1 MKPEAAWQQAAD
13 SLGTG
18 LQQLGIVSSVLQQ
31 QQLLL
36 FLRLL
41 QRWSRTVNL
50 TAVTVP
56 QQMVYRHLFDSL
68 PLLPWLAGRRVLDIG
83 SGAGLPGIPLAIMRP
98 EHDFFLLDSRSKR
111 TRFLQQAVMELGLAN
126 VVVITARVE
135 QYQPEEE
142 FDTLT
147 ARAVAPLSRLLEYS
161 GHLCSAQGRVLALKN
176 WPIDRE
182 LKELPGGWQL
192 QHNIVLSVPGVAADR
207 RLLILVR
214 A

>member
-13 SLGTG
+13 SLGPG
-18 LQQLGIVSSVLQQ
+18 LQQLGIVSSVMQQ

-56 QQMVYRHLFDSL
+56 QQMVCRHLFDSL
-68 PLLPWLAGRRVLDIG
+68 PLLHWLAGQRVLDIG

-98 EHDFFLLDSRSKR
+98 EYVFFLLDCRSKR
-111 TRFLQQAVMELGLAN
+111 TRFLQQAVSELGLVN

-135 QYQPEEE
+135 QYQPEEK

-147 ARAVAPLSRLLEYS
+147 ARAFAPLAKLLEYS
-161 GHLCSAQGRVLALKN
+161 GHLCSTQGRVLALKS

-182 LKELPGGWQL
+182 LQDLPAGWQL
-192 QHNIVLSVPGVAADR
+192 QDNIVLSVPGVAADR
-207 RLLILVR
+207 RLLVLVR